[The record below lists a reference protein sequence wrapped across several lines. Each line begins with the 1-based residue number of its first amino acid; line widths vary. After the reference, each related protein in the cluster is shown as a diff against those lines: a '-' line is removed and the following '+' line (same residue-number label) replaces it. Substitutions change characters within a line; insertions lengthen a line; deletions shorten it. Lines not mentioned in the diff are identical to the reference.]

1 MLLHLLIAFKSK
13 TRDGVGGT
21 PVSSSP
27 PSTTVIIFRIK
38 ADKYWPDEEE
48 ELDFGKLLLSFKTM
62 S

>member
-1 MLLHLLIAFKSK
+1 M
-13 TRDGVGGT
+13 GWGGT